1 MKLINFQ
8 LKGRF
13 AHFLRAE
20 SSATSDKTNALS
32 YPIPPRTVI
41 LGIMGA
47 ILGLPKDEPQVK
59 LEPAYIAISGK
70 MPNTHWHRVKLRKDP
85 PAQLPHIVK
94 KTQKS
99 DRNTAPEK
107 PALVLQEWLFN
118 PAYNV
123 WVSIPNPYLLQLES
137 RLKERQWYFTPSLGL
152 SEMITDIEYLG
163 SPECLPLPEGIYD
176 VQSVFQQ
183 EAGTLN
189 MEQLLKEERSIHL
202 LQMPRTV
209 TPDRI
214 FSHCRY
220 ITERDARLVPVKT
233 NQAYKTDNKV
243 IMFL

>member
-13 AHFLRAE
+13 AHFLKAE
-20 SSATSDKTNALS
+20 ASASALS
-32 YPIPPRTVI
+32 YPVPPRTVI
-41 LGIMGA
+41 LGVLGA
-47 ILGLPKDEPQVK
+47 ILGLSKDEPQVV

-70 MPNTHWHRVKLRKDP
+70 LPKTHWHRAKFRKDP
-85 PAQLPHIVK
+85 PAPLPDTVK

-107 PALVLQEWLFN
+107 ATLVLQEWLFN
-118 PAYNV
+118 PTYTV
-123 WVSIPNPYLLQLES
+123 WVSIPSPYLFRLED
-137 RLKERQWYFTPSLGL
+137 RLKKRRWYFTPYLGL
-152 SEMITDIEYLG
+152 SEMIADIEYLG
-163 SPECLPLPEGIYD
+163 LAECLPLPEGIYD

-183 EAGTLN
+183 EAGTLD
-189 MEQLLKEERSIHL
+189 MEQIFKKEEKSIHL
-202 LQMPRTV
+202 IQMPRTV

-220 ITERDARLVPVKT
+220 IAERDARPVPVKT
-233 NQAYKTDNKV
+233 SQAYKTNNKI